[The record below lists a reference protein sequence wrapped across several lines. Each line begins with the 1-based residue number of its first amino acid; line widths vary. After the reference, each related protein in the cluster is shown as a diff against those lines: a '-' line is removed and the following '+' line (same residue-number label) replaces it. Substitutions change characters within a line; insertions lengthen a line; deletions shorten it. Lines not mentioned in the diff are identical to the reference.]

1 MKILGRAA
9 VLSSKH
15 LKGNIRKVTKR
26 SLSTKNIHEY
36 LHEHYIEVQSQLSPL
51 TPCNYMV
58 TYR

>member
-1 MKILGRAA
+1 
-9 VLSSKH
+9 
-15 LKGNIRKVTKR
+15 
-26 SLSTKNIHEY
+26 